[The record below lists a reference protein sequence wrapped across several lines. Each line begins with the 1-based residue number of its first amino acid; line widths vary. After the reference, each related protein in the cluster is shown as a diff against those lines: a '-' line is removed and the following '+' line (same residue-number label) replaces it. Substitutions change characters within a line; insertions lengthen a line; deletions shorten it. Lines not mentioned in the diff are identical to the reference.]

1 VFLFS
6 EMTML
11 LIIGIDPP
19 SRLARL
25 WVQKNQSLI
34 QSTDQWERRRA
45 RDGGRHRAD
54 RAGLSGRDGI
64 FVFDLSC
71 VLSAGHVERGWVLF
85 RILSRPRW
93 GNEERA
99 R

>member
-1 VFLFS
+1 VCFFG

-11 LIIGIDPP
+11 LIIGIGCRQII
-19 SRLARL
+19 RL
-25 WVQKNQSLI
+25 V

-54 RAGLSGRDGI
+54 RTDLSGRDGI
-64 FVFDLSC
+64 FVFDLPC
-71 VLSAGHVERGWVLF
+71 VLSAGHVGREWVLF
-85 RILSRPRW
+85 RILNRPRW
-93 GNEERA
+93 GKEERA